1 MVGHPFTSVFVFICL
16 SIESEVGEKWRIWNF
31 CVLDLEHDVF
41 TLFYKESVISF
52 FPMTLCSFR
61 SVCFWPWIPLIAES
75 LLLVGFHF
83 NKVIRFNCY

>member
-52 FPMTLCSFR
+52 FPDDALFLSFCLFLTLDSFDSR
-61 SVCFWPWIPLIAES
+61 IFVTCRISF
-75 LLLVGFHF
+75 
-83 NKVIRFNCY
+83 